1 MLYLVLS
8 VARKLDGR
16 YLKFNRVFK
25 LNFLLN
31 SCCDT
36 DISFV
41 CICLAKWIFLKVAF

>member
-16 YLKFNRVFK
+16 YWKCNRVFK
-25 LNFLLN
+25 LKFL
-31 SCCDT
+31 CCDT

-41 CICLAKWIFLKVAF
+41 CTCLTKWIVLKVAF